1 MSERLDAAIPK
12 GRTLRQHAARGTLIN
27 GAFMTGLGVLSLLRG
42 FVVAA
47 FVTTSDYGLW
57 GVLIVTIGTLVLL
70 KQVGIGDRFIAQD
83 EPDQELAY
91 HRAFTLELLLTLV
104 VSALL
109 LALLPLFAL
118 AYGQPELL
126 APGLVVIAALPAIAL
141 QTPVWVYYRR
151 MQFVRQRT
159 LQAVDPIVAFG
170 VTLGLAIAGAGYWA
184 FVIGFFVGAWSAALV
199 AVLAAPVRPRWSF
212 DRAVLRSYAAFSWP
226 LFIAALGGVVVAQ
239 AAVFGTETHL
249 GIAAVGALT
258 LAITITQFTAR
269 VDQLV
274 TETLYPA
281 ICAVRD
287 RTELLLESFVKS
299 NRLALMWGVPF
310 GVGVSLF
317 CADLVAFGIGDR
329 WEPAIELM
337 QVFGVVAA
345 VGQIG
350 FNWDAYFRALG
361 QTRPMAISGVAA
373 AATFLV
379 VGIPLLLAFGLRGL
393 AAAIAL
399 QTAVDLTLRARFL
412 RRIFP
417 GLRFLRHALRG
428 FLPTIPAVAV
438 VLLIRAAESGERTL
452 AVAIGEAVIYLTV
465 TASVTWFAE
474 RPLLR
479 EAFGY
484 LTGRRAAHVAA

>member
-1 MSERLDAAIPK
+1 MSERLEAAVPH
-12 GRTLRQHAARGTLIN
+12 GRTLREHAARGTLIN
-27 GAFMTGLGVLSLLRG
+27 GAFMSGLGVLSLLRG

-47 FVTTSDYGLW
+47 FVTTADYGLW
-57 GVLIVTIGTLVLL
+57 GVLIVSIGTLVLL
-70 KQVGIGDRFIAQD
+70 KQVGIGDRFVAQD
-83 EPDQELAY
+83 EPDQELAF
-91 HRAFTLELLLTLV
+91 HRAFTLELLLTLA
-104 VSALL
+104 VSVLL

-159 LQAVDPIVAFG
+159 LQAVEPVVGFA

-184 FVIGFFVGAWSAALV
+184 FVVGYFVGAWSAALV
-199 AVLAAPVRPRWSF
+199 ALLAAPVRPRWSF
-212 DRAVLRSYAAFSWP
+212 DSSVLRSYAAFSWP
-226 LFIAALGGVVVAQ
+226 LFLAALGGVVVAQ
-239 AAVFGTETHL
+239 AAVFGTEAHL

-310 GVGVSLF
+310 GLGVSLF
-317 CADLVAFGIGDR
+317 CADLVAFGIGEK
-329 WEPAIELM
+329 WEPAIVLM

-345 VGQIG
+345 AGQVG

-361 QTRPMAISGVAA
+361 QTRPIATASLITAA
-373 AATFLV
+373 SFVTA
-379 VGIPLLLAFGLRGL
+379 GIPLVLAFGLRGV
-393 AAAIAL
+393 AAAIAV
-399 QTAVDLTLRARFL
+399 QVAVDLVLRAWFL

-417 GLRFLRHALRG
+417 GLRFARHALRG
-428 FLPTIPAVAV
+428 IAPTIPAVAL
-438 VLLIRAAESGERTL
+438 VLIVRAVETGERTL
-452 AVAIGEAVIYLTV
+452 ALAIGEAALFLLV
-465 TASVTWFAE
+465 TALVTWFAE
-474 RPLLR
+474 RVLLR
-479 EAFGY
+479 EALGY
-484 LTGRRAAHVAA
+484 LTGRRTARVAV